1 MPDWKEEVRRRL
13 SGLRLAPAHE
23 AEIVE
28 ELAQH
33 LEDLYERSIR
43 NGATEAEARRA
54 ALQEL
59 ADAELLQKEMQRVE
73 KTSRRNAGCRSNKED
88 ELDS

>member
-13 SGLRLAPAHE
+13 SGLKLAPAHE

-33 LEDLYERSIR
+33 LEDVYERWINS
-43 NGATEAEARRA
+43 GAMEAEAKRA
-54 ALQEL
+54 ALREL
-59 ADAELLQKEMQRVE
+59 ADAGVFQKEIR
-73 KTSRRNAGCRSNKED
+73 D
-88 ELDS
+88 